1 MHACFIFQEN
11 ISVRFNSDF
20 LFLHIVIFF
29 KAQKTKFLPLFLS
42 ALFQEKSKIMTDY
55 CLGMKAQTV
64 L

>member
-29 KAQKTKFLPLFLS
+29 NAQKTKFLPLFLS

-55 CLGMKAQTV
+55 C
-64 L
+64 